1 MRKYLGE
8 FKNDMK
14 SGFGKV
20 WYPNGDVYAGQ
31 FKSDK
36 RSGFGMYLYCEQV
49 PALGYLG
56 YHQDDLYHGI
66 GKISFENSSHYLGA
80 FSFGKMKADSG
91 RFEFENGDVYEGPIQ
106 NSKKSQTGKYTYS
119 SGDEYKG
126 EFHNDLKHGFGE
138 MTMFQKKIKYIGD
151 FRDDYKTGPGKVE
164 LEDCEI
170 EAIFD
175 ENERIQREANIT
187 YDIQVYEGQMK
198 NSTINGMGKIQYL
211 DSANVYEGQFFDN
224 QKDGPGKFFVHGEPK
239 EDEEGN
245 RVPLSEL
252 DIKERQ
258 SKKPFV
264 FEGEFRFGIEQSQVS
279 NYGPRI

>member
-1 MRKYLGE
+1 MVYQGEFRNGKKDGWGRLETFKNNFSLSSYNVSEVSITPRLYERSIKEVIAKVKKDVLAEIHKLKRKAEKLCYHNSTDEIWQSISEISGPMKDQFDDFDLWHDSEVQEMWEKGPSTGYMRKYLGE

-106 NSKKSQTGKYTYS
+106 NSKKS
-119 SGDEYKG
+119 
-126 EFHNDLKHGFGE
+126 
-138 MTMFQKKIKYIGD
+138 
-151 FRDDYKTGPGKVE
+151 
-164 LEDCEI
+164 
-170 EAIFD
+170 
-175 ENERIQREANIT
+175 
-187 YDIQVYEGQMK
+187 
-198 NSTINGMGKIQYL
+198 
-211 DSANVYEGQFFDN
+211 
-224 QKDGPGKFFVHGEPK
+224 
-239 EDEEGN
+239 
-245 RVPLSEL
+245 
-252 DIKERQ
+252 
-258 SKKPFV
+258 
-264 FEGEFRFGIEQSQVS
+264 
-279 NYGPRI
+279 